1 MFNTD
6 SLNFNRG
13 LIINARGIQFSDF
26 LSYSLKS
33 EPEIIPLTNATFEA
47 ELVFSTTKKDT
58 FLLKNHIDD
67 LGYARQIP
75 LINETIKMMKPSGEL
90 VTKVKDAL
98 KHHDPYHELMEVF
111 RIYGHLLPKKVAL
124 GHKIYRLTCLTID
137 ENSLMEPSIRK
148 TRWTTRDFSESELY
162 TFLNQ
167 WDEYMSTHSSFD
179 LSYLVTIDGG
189 LIMRSNLKDWIKSCL
204 SNPDSL
210 QIISWIELYP
220 LYEIFD
226 LPLRL
231 EIESILGRNGQP
243 NVKVLMKGTIPI
255 MNSPFRYRFK
265 SMDIC
270 GFLVFIEHSF
280 ANDEFSL
287 VGSQIAWILIGIPA
301 KVGYFST
308 STRNISV
315 SCSGDDSF
323 YPTSG
328 FDYFALKH
336 NIPKHLPQRSI
347 FVASITLNVPKNLPK
362 DSIFVTSFKYPSSNY
377 EPSFIADILSYQDDK
392 IKINV
397 YNSISDDEY
406 TSQELKYSIQW
417 HILENLKSSS
427 VDSSETL
434 VHLDAIGSAL
444 DLIACIEA
452 SLGILEKYIFIIWDR
467 PQQKGVMRQSCDFEK
482 IT

>member
-1 MFNTD
+1 MSNTD

-26 LSYSLKS
+26 LSYSLNS
-33 EPEIIPLTNATFEA
+33 EPEIIPLKDATFEA
-47 ELVFSTTKKDT
+47 ALVFSTTTKDT

-75 LINETIKMMKPSGEL
+75 LINETISLLKNSSINESPANDVYLKIQNLQSILIIDKEMMKPSGEL

-137 ENSLMEPSIRK
+137 ENSLMKPSIRK

-179 LSYLVTIDGG
+179 LSYLVTIDNG

-255 MNSPFRYRFK
+255 MNSPFRYRVNFPVRFKSNEYQVFGKVITNDGESNEKVIIKFK

-280 ANDEFSL
+280 ANE
-287 VGSQIAWILIGIPA
+287 
-301 KVGYFST
+301 
-308 STRNISV
+308 
-315 SCSGDDSF
+315 
-323 YPTSG
+323 
-328 FDYFALKH
+328 
-336 NIPKHLPQRSI
+336 
-347 FVASITLNVPKNLPK
+347 
-362 DSIFVTSFKYPSSNY
+362 
-377 EPSFIADILSYQDDK
+377 
-392 IKINV
+392 
-397 YNSISDDEY
+397 
-406 TSQELKYSIQW
+406 
-417 HILENLKSSS
+417 
-427 VDSSETL
+427 
-434 VHLDAIGSAL
+434 
-444 DLIACIEA
+444 
-452 SLGILEKYIFIIWDR
+452 
-467 PQQKGVMRQSCDFEK
+467 
-482 IT
+482 

>member
-1 MFNTD
+1 MSNTD

-26 LSYSLKS
+26 LSYSLNS
-33 EPEIIPLTNATFEA
+33 EPEIIPLKDATFEA
-47 ELVFSTTKKDT
+47 ALVFSTTTKDT

-75 LINETIKMMKPSGEL
+75 LINETISLLKNSSINESPANDVYLKIQNLQSILIIDKEMMKPSGEL

-111 RIYGHLLPKKVAL
+111 RMYGHLLPKKVAL

-137 ENSLMEPSIRK
+137 ENSLMKPSIRK

-179 LSYLVTIDGG
+179 LSYLVSIDNG

-231 EIESILGRNGQP
+231 EIESIIGSSGQP

-280 ANDEFSL
+280 ANDEFSF
-287 VGSQIAWILIGIPA
+287 VDSQIAWMLIGIPA
-301 KVGYFST
+301 KVGYCST

-315 SCSGDDSF
+315 SCSDGI
-323 YPTSG
+323 PPE
-328 FDYFALKH
+328 
-336 NIPKHLPQRSI
+336 IPKIPEHLPQKSI
-347 FVASITLNVPKNLPK
+347 FTASITLNVPKNLPK
-362 DSIFVTSFKYPSSNY
+362 DSILVTSFKYPSLNY

-397 YNSISDDEY
+397 YNPISDDKFFDSEY

-434 VHLDAIGSAL
+434 VHLDAIG
-444 DLIACIEA
+444 
-452 SLGILEKYIFIIWDR
+452 
-467 PQQKGVMRQSCDFEK
+467 Q
-482 IT
+482 T